1 MSQNGL
7 TTASEML
14 AFQDGR
20 VVHSLLA
27 NEPKHLKIIEERF
40 GVRVTTRDGWIR
52 IDGNQ
57 QGVEKARRLFEE
69 LATAREHGLVIR
81 KEEFRYAMDSV
92 DRQGT
97 VRLAELYRARLQVS
111 PKRAPITPKTTRQK
125 EYVEAL
131 QQYPLVF
138 GTGPAGTGK
147 TYLAVA
153 VAVALLR
160 KDEVRKIILTRPA
173 VEAGEELG
181 FLPGDVT
188 EKVLPYLRPL
198 YDALGDM
205 VDLEELERLFDRGSI
220 EIAPLAYMRGRTLAH
235 SFIILDEAQNTTR
248 EQMFMFLTRLGPG
261 SRCAVT
267 GDPTQIDLPKP
278 RDSGLLEALEAL
290 KATEEVYICRFD
302 ESDVVRGE
310 LVQRIVRAYSA
321 YRGAREAAQA

>member
-7 TTASEML
+7 TTSSQIL
-14 AFQDGR
+14 AFEDGR

-27 NEPKHLKIIEERF
+27 NEPKHLKVIEERF
-40 GVRVTTRDGWIR
+40 GVRVTTREGWVR
-52 IDGNQ
+52 IDGQ
-57 QGVEKARRLFEE
+57 QEGVEKVRRLFEE
-69 LATAREHGLVIR
+69 LATAREQGLVIR
-81 KEEFRYAMDSV
+81 KDEFRYAVDSV
-92 DRQGT
+92 DRQG
-97 VRLAELYRARLQVS
+97 VARLTELYEARLSVS
-111 PKRAPITPKTTRQK
+111 PKKSPITPKTSRQK

-131 QQYPLVF
+131 QRYPLVF

-153 VAVALLR
+153 VGVALLR
-160 KDEVRKIILTRPA
+160 KEEVKRIVLTRPA

-205 VDLEELERLFDRGSI
+205 LDPEELERLFDRGSI

-235 SFIILDEAQNTTR
+235 SFVILDEAQNTSR
-248 EQMFMFLTRLGPG
+248 EQMLMFLTRLGPG
-261 SRCAVT
+261 SRCVVT

-278 RDSGLLEALEAL
+278 KDSGLLEALQAL
-290 KATEEVYICRFD
+290 RGVRDIYICQFD
-302 ESDVVRGE
+302 ESDVIRGP
-310 LVQRIVRAYSA
+310 LVQEIVRAYSV
-321 YRGAREAAQA
+321 YRGTRDAGQL